1 MENAIGCIVGNAYT
15 SMLSSTGRHLSSA
28 IWGKVSC
35 FVAGAVAG
43 AGVTYCVIKG
53 KEIREKLLT
62 LMVVDPKISKT
73 FILDNLSHK
82 SWKHAGNIYKINNC
96 TTVHIRLSVPEDNG
110 RFSKVTI
117 LSRCISLR
125 QSRPLVLLIYLPEK
139 CLKSMTCF
147 LAPSILKQ
155 CLPFL
160 KKMRLMDSEPVKLLF
175 LILSFLI
182 PLLPSSEQ

>member
-62 LMVVDPKISKT
+62 LMVVDPKTSKT

-82 SWKHAGNIYKINNC
+82 SWKHAGKIYIK
-96 TTVHIRLSVPEDNG
+96 
-110 RFSKVTI
+110 
-117 LSRCISLR
+117 
-125 QSRPLVLLIYLPEK
+125 
-139 CLKSMTCF
+139 
-147 LAPSILKQ
+147 
-155 CLPFL
+155 
-160 KKMRLMDSEPVKLLF
+160 
-175 LILSFLI
+175 
-182 PLLPSSEQ
+182 

>member
-62 LMVVDPKISKT
+62 LMVVDLKISKT
-73 FILDNLSHK
+73 SFWI
-82 SWKHAGNIYKINNC
+82 I
-96 TTVHIRLSVPEDNG
+96 
-110 RFSKVTI
+110 
-117 LSRCISLR
+117 
-125 QSRPLVLLIYLPEK
+125 
-139 CLKSMTCF
+139 
-147 LAPSILKQ
+147 
-155 CLPFL
+155 
-160 KKMRLMDSEPVKLLF
+160 F
-175 LILSFLI
+175 LIKVGSMQGI
-182 PLLPSSEQ
+182 YIK

>member
-53 KEIREKLLT
+53 KEIRERLLT

-82 SWKHAGNIYKINNC
+82 SWKHAGNIYKI
-96 TTVHIRLSVPEDNG
+96 TIVLQFISGYLFLRITDA
-110 RFSKVTI
+110 FQKVTI

-182 PLLPSSEQ
+182 PLFAFL

>member
-73 FILDNLSHK
+73 SFWI
-82 SWKHAGNIYKINNC
+82 I
-96 TTVHIRLSVPEDNG
+96 
-110 RFSKVTI
+110 
-117 LSRCISLR
+117 
-125 QSRPLVLLIYLPEK
+125 
-139 CLKSMTCF
+139 
-147 LAPSILKQ
+147 
-155 CLPFL
+155 
-160 KKMRLMDSEPVKLLF
+160 F
-175 LILSFLI
+175 LIKVGSMQGI
-182 PLLPSSEQ
+182 YIK

>member
-82 SWKHAGNIYKINNC
+82 SWKHAGNIYKIN
-96 TTVHIRLSVPEDNG
+96 
-110 RFSKVTI
+110 K
-117 LSRCISLR
+117 
-125 QSRPLVLLIYLPEK
+125 IYLK
-139 CLKSMTCF
+139 INKF
-147 LAPSILKQ
+147 KQ
-155 CLPFL
+155 
-160 KKMRLMDSEPVKLLF
+160 LLF
-175 LILSFLI
+175 INVEYRKLFNTYYY
-182 PLLPSSEQ
+182 